1 MNYKIK
7 VYYEDTDASG
17 RVYHSNYLKYL
28 ERGRSEFLYELD
40 YNHKNLLQSQNFYFV
55 VKHIDIDFKLPAYF
69 EDILNVKTTINEIS
83 KVKIIFHQ
91 SIFREKDLIIDS
103 EILITPVNNKGK
115 IQKIPIEML
124 EKLQKEKL

>member
-28 ERGRSEFLYELD
+28 ERGRSEFLYKLG
-40 YNHKNLLQSQNFYFV
+40 YNHQNLLQSLNFYFV

-69 EDILNVKTTINEIS
+69 EDILDVETKIHEIS
-83 KVKIIFHQ
+83 KVKIIFNQ
-91 SIFREKDLIIDS
+91 SIFCLLYTSPSPRD
-103 EILITPVNNKGK
+103 
-115 IQKIPIEML
+115 
-124 EKLQKEKL
+124 